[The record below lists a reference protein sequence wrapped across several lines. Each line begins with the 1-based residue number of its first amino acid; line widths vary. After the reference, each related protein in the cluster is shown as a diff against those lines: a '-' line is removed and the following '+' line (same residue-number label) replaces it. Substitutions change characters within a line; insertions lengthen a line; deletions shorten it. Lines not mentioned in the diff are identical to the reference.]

1 MANDKKTTSPIQTA
15 ETKQGAITPAD
26 FQSPKRIRIP
36 GFRGAF
42 MDAHF
47 DDEGNSEATVS
58 PNTIVALQKQF
69 PQITVEEI

>member
-1 MANDKKTTSPIQTA
+1 MANDKKATSAPQTA

-26 FQSPKRIRIP
+26 LQSPKRIRIP

-47 DDEGNSEATVS
+47 DDEGNSAAPVS
-58 PNTIVALQKQF
+58 PKTIEALQNQF
-69 PQITVEEI
+69 PETAIREI

>member
-1 MANDKKTTSPIQTA
+1 MTKRRHRRTKPQKPNKAPITA
-15 ETKQGAITPAD
+15 AD

-47 DDEGNSEATVS
+47 DDDGNSKAPVNPAT
-58 PNTIVALQKQF
+58 IEALQKQF